1 MSLGGGYSSKEQSGT
16 SDVTGTQSGSA
27 ITGKTEAP
35 GTTGLTKTF
44 ADYLM
49 KLFHNPS
56 ATTAPAQNNA
66 RNQVN
71 EDYAGADDAIRKK
84 FLSTGGGSSGKYGT
98 ATVKTDL
105 ARRGDLAKVDNS
117 FGETN
122 ATLPL
127 TAASLATSLLG
138 TTQGVTQTGQG
149 STSQVGKTTGE
160 SSGWGINGS
169 AGWSPSTGLR

>member
-1 MSLGGGYSSKEQSGT
+1 
-16 SDVTGTQSGSA
+16 
-27 ITGKTEAP
+27 
-35 GTTGLTKTF
+35 
-44 ADYLM
+44 M
-49 KLFHNPS
+49 KLFQNPS

-84 FLSTGGGSSGKYGT
+84 FLSTGGGASGKYGT

-117 FGETN
+117 FNETN

-138 TTQGVTQTGQG
+138 TTQGSTQSGTGSSTQTGESSG
-149 STSQVGKTTGE
+149 SQ
-160 SSGWGINGS
+160 SGWGINGS